1 MSVESPLQMVK
12 KAYSSAIRLAPDDML
27 TVDCFMGVLTAAFTP
42 RLDESVWMYWIAP
55 PASGKTLT
63 VNPAR
68 EHPRIMMLS
77 TPTENALMSGYT
89 DEDGKDPS
97 LIPLLDGKVLIWKDF
112 TALMDAGPRLVDKVA
127 GEFRDAYDHHC
138 SKASG
143 ASGVRQYTSRFGMIA
158 CVTDRIDAFVDSH
171 QQLGERF
178 LSFRMN
184 RIQESHED
192 RVKNLRY
199 ITDSMLEKRIW
210 SDKLQ
215 KAVHSQIDRILLKCD
230 SMKTPTISAGALTD
244 VEVMADLLALTRTSC
259 SDTASR
265 AELDSRIVQQLIN
278 LGHAHAIADF
288 RDSWNETEMVLIRRI
303 LEDSLSSMRKRFI
316 QFMFSRGPNRPA
328 VTKKQLLDKCG
339 TSMTE
344 INRTITQYLFSS
356 VIEAVDSGM
365 TDECWYR
372 LTPSIYKSLSKVGVF
387 K

>member
-1 MSVESPLQMVK
+1 MVESPLQVVK
-12 KAYSSAIRLAPDDML
+12 KAYSEAIRLAPDDML
-27 TVDCFMGVLTAAFTP
+27 TVDCFLGVLTAAYTP

-63 VNPAR
+63 VSPIR
-68 EHPRIMMLS
+68 DHPRCMMLS

-127 GEFRDAYDHHC
+127 GEFRDCYDHYC

-143 ASGVRQYTSRFGMIA
+143 SSGVRQYTSRFGMIA
-158 CVTDRIDAFVDSH
+158 CVTDRIDAFMDSH

-192 RVKNLRY
+192 RVKNLRFV
-199 ITDSMLEKRIW
+199 TASMGQKKIW
-210 SDKLQ
+210 ADKLQ
-215 KAVHSQIDRILLKCD
+215 KAVHSQVDRIILKCD
-230 SMKTPTISAGALTD
+230 SMKTPAISAGALTD
-244 VEVMADLLALTRTSC
+244 VETMSDLLALTRTSC
-259 SDTASR
+259 GDTASR
-265 AELDSRIVQQLIN
+265 AELGSRIVQQLIN

-303 LEDSLSSMRKRFI
+303 LEDSLSLTRKRFI
-316 QFMFSRGPNRPA
+316 QFMFSRGPHRPA
-328 VTKKQLLDKCG
+328 VTKRQLVDKCG
-339 TSMTE
+339 TTLAE
-344 INRTITQYLFSS
+344 INKTIMQYLFSS
-356 VIEAVDSGM
+356 VIEPVDSGM
-365 TDECWYR
+365 TEESWYR
-372 LTPSIYKSLSKVGVF
+372 LTPSIYSSLSKVGVF